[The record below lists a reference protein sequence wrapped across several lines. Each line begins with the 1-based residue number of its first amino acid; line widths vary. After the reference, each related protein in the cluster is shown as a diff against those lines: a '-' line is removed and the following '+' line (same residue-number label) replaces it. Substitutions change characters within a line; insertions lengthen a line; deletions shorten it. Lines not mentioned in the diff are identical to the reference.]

1 MCGWGAGK
9 ALMHCHPCFC
19 KCKGILI
26 WRCAPRANPKHRHA
40 RLRPSLNCSIV
51 RRIGIYSQDSSV
63 MLCTASRTQVL
74 GYRPLTTGRSKTHI
88 CINTGTCVFVQ
99 AGALK
104 ASRSLGPERAAPWQ
118 LAQPSEKE
126 ELLLSR
132 CEVVARTNATAR
144 ESRQI

>member
-1 MCGWGAGK
+1 
-9 ALMHCHPCFC
+9 
-19 KCKGILI
+19 
-26 WRCAPRANPKHRHA
+26 
-40 RLRPSLNCSIV
+40 
-51 RRIGIYSQDSSV
+51 

-104 ASRSLGPERAAPWQ
+104 ASRSLGPDRAAPWQ
-118 LAQPSEKE
+118 PAQPSEKE

-144 ESRQI
+144 ERAGKYKSPTGRAPQAPYFLLQRFPFLDFHKGDGFSPPISRWALAATSSHVAGISFVV